1 MPYDLFQHRHNFAV
15 WAAARATQRGF
26 TTTANLRDALDNCG
40 ICEFLRQPAFT
51 EITIENFEI
60 LHKRWCNLI
69 FEFLRDRRI
78 PAVSYG
84 RAAKLVAIYLKTMVI
99 IGGSAYTNLGR
110 CAHPPIDRIL
120 LRTLAEETRF
130 PQALPAELRRLNWTE
145 LDQTRYYELITKLR
159 SIIEPE
165 MPFWMIEE
173 YWTIFDIDNEAE

>member
-26 TTTANLRDALDNCG
+26 TTTANLRDALENCG

-51 EITIENFEI
+51 EITNENFEI

-110 CAHPPIDRIL
+110 CAHPPIDRKL
-120 LRTLAEETRF
+120 LRALAR
-130 PQALPAELRRLNWTE
+130 QAHLPIPSRQELRKINWTE
-145 LDQTRYYELITKLR
+145 LIEEDYCALINTLR
-159 SIIEPE
+159 SIIGPE
-165 MPFWMIEE
+165 TPFWTIEE
-173 YWTIFDIDNEAE
+173 YWTVV